1 MDILDATFFLG
12 KKSLAM
18 RNKRCHNEPLMNKY
32 GSIIVTGSMSWDT
45 IMDFP
50 SRFMDFLAPEKLHQ
64 INVSFVVDNLEK
76 QMGGTATNIAYA
88 ASQAVTILAM
98 TNHKSQITNQKKKI
112 QSSNPQISILG
123 GIGKDGTEHL
133 HFFKKHNI
141 ETSGII
147 VDKKIFSANGSVI
160 TDIKDNQ
167 IWGFY
172 YGACERG
179 KDVRFTQFVKK
190 DSLMIISANHP
201 GAFLA
206 AQKYAMKNKIDYLY
220 DAGMALTWIK
230 DSDLKQ
236 SVMNATYL
244 IGNDYEIAMILKRIK
259 MTEKDLVKKEINI
272 ITTLGEKG
280 VQYKFALDSAAHV
293 FPPVLVRQQTAET
306 ARVSG
311 SLHSRHL
318 VQNSIIIPAVKV
330 KKVVDPT
337 GAGDGFRGGFM
348 VALAYGYD
356 MIDCLRMGNVVASFA
371 IEKYGTVNYKISRR
385 EFEKRLRTITS

>member
-1 MDILDATFFLG
+1 
-12 KKSLAM
+12 
-18 RNKRCHNEPLMNKY
+18 
-32 GSIIVTGSMSWDT
+32 MSWDT

-88 ASQAVTILAM
+88 ASQTATILAM
-98 TNHKSQITNQKKKI
+98 TNYKSQITNQKKKI

-123 GIGKDGTEHL
+123 GIGKDGMEHL
-133 HFFKKHNI
+133 SFFKKHKI
-141 ETSGII
+141 DTRGIV

-179 KDVRFTQFVKK
+179 KDVKFAQFVKK

-201 GAFLA
+201 RAFLA
-206 AQKYAMKNKIDYLY
+206 AQKYAVKNKVDYLY
-220 DAGMALTWIK
+220 DAGMALTWIT

-236 SVMNATYL
+236 GVMNATYL

-259 MTEKDLVKKEINI
+259 MTEKELVKKGVII
-272 ITTLGEKG
+272 ITTLGDQG
-280 VQYKFALDSAAHV
+280 VRLECD
-293 FPPVLVRQQTAET
+293 
-306 ARVSG
+306 VS
-311 SLHSRHL
+311 SRPTL
-318 VQNSIIIPAVKV
+318 RFGGAWRENITIPACKV
-330 KKVVDPT
+330 HKVVDPT

-348 VALAYGYD
+348 VALTCGYD
-356 MIDCLRMGNVVASFA
+356 MIDCLKIGNVVASFA
-371 IEKYGTVNYKISRR
+371 IEKYGTVNYKISKG
-385 EFEKRLRTITS
+385 EFEKRLKAVTN